1 MTWPLVLA
9 TWGDGSYLLPP
20 MSELQTRLQ
29 EALKSTYRLEKELGG
44 GGMSR
49 VFLAEELGLGRKVV
63 IKVLPPDM
71 AAGVNVERFRRE
83 IQLAASLQHPHIV
96 PLHAA
101 GQTGDLFYYTM
112 PLVEGES
119 LRAKL
124 AREGELP
131 VGEAV
136 RILRDVA
143 DALAYA
149 HLHGVVHR
157 DIKPDNV
164 LISHNHAVVTD
175 FGVAKAVAASSG
187 SSTLTS
193 LGVALGTPAY
203 MAPEQAAADP
213 HVDQRAD
220 LYAAGV
226 LGYEMLAGRLPFS
239 ASTPQA
245 MLAAHVTQAP
255 DPLAAHRSTVPPGL
269 NALIMRCLSKKP
281 ADRPQTASEMVQVL
295 DQMMTPSGGMTPTGS
310 TPVISS
316 GTEAAVRR
324 AHPVRVAAMFGGAA
338 AIVLALVYLLMQK
351 LGLPTW
357 VLVTAGA
364 LLVIGLPIMVVTGVF
379 ERKRALAHTT
389 GYVPTNPLAKWFT
402 WRKALVGGGLAFGGL
417 ALVAAVY
424 MAMRLLGIGAVGTL
438 VAKGRLKAQDQI
450 VLADFENHSA
460 DSTLG
465 ATLTEAFRVD
475 LSQSRAVHLLDP
487 RQIQGALQRMQKP
500 AGTPLTNAVAQD
512 LAQREGVKAIVIGQ
526 IAPVGK
532 AYVLT
537 ASVISASDGTVLTAV
552 REDAASDGALLGA
565 LDQLSKDLRE
575 RIGES
580 LTAVRAADPL
590 EQVTTQSLD
599 ALRKYSEGVRLAAEG
614 QDEAAV
620 PVLQQAVALDTEFAM
635 AYRKLAVVLG
645 NTGASYQQQVD
656 ASTRAYNHRDRLTP
670 AERDQT
676 VAYYFQFADYDP
688 IKAIAA
694 YRDLLGLDSNGY
706 VGLNNLSI
714 LLIARREYA
723 AAESLL
729 TRGIAMGCGNCYQ
742 QLIQTALILGR
753 DSAARALTDQYQK
766 AFPSSP
772 VAPSQRFW
780 IATAERDYPGA
791 ERVMA
796 ELRRDYGASA
806 FVQENVQQGMTAV
819 RGAQGRLAEA
829 LQESRKTMA
838 LAEQRGLP
846 SDYILAAIGQSAFDF
861 FYRDR
866 PADALQ
872 KIDAALARHPLASIP
887 LSDRP
892 YSSVA
897 QAYALAGRVDR
908 ARQLMAEYTR
918 LVPVGIQRG
927 DPRRHN
933 AAAAIARAEHRY
945 GDALVEIRAF
955 RDETGCAVCGFWDQ
969 ATLFDQMHQQDSAL
983 VYYERYLTTPDAF
996 RIWDDGWEL
1005 GPSYKRAG
1013 ELHEAR
1019 GDRAQALDDYNKFVD
1034 LWKNA
1039 DAELQPVVRDVRSR
1053 IARLAAER

>member
-1 MTWPLVLA
+1 
-9 TWGDGSYLLPP
+9 

-49 VFLAEELGLGRKVV
+49 VFLAEELALGRKVV

-124 AREGELP
+124 SREGELP
-131 VGEAV
+131 IGEAV

-149 HLHGVVHR
+149 HAHGVVHR

-164 LISHNHAVVTD
+164 LISHHHAVVTD

-213 HVDQRAD
+213 HVDHRAD

-239 ASTPQA
+239 ATTPQA

-255 DPLAAHRSTVPPGL
+255 DPLIAHRSTVPPGL
-269 NALIMRCLSKKP
+269 NGLIMRCLSKKP
-281 ADRPQTASEMVQVL
+281 ADRPQSATEMVQFL
-295 DQMMTPSGGMTPTGS
+295 DLMMTPSGGMTPTGS

-324 AHPVRVAAMFGGAA
+324 GHPVRVAALFGGAA
-338 AIVLALVYLLMQK
+338 AVVLGLVYLLMQK

-357 VLVTAGA
+357 VFMTAGV
-364 LLVIGLPIMVVTGVF
+364 LLVVGLPIMVVTGVF
-379 ERKRALAHTT
+379 ERKRALARTT

-402 WRKALVGGGLAFGGL
+402 WRKALLGGGLAFGGL
-417 ALVAAVY
+417 ALIAAVY
-424 MAMRLLGIGAVGTL
+424 MAMRLLGIGSVGTL

-450 VLADFENHSA
+450 VLADFNNRSA
-460 DSTLG
+460 DTTLG

-475 LSQSRAVHLLDP
+475 LSQSTAVRLLDA
-487 RQIQGALQRMQKP
+487 RQVTSALQRMQKP
-500 AGTPLTNAVAQD
+500 PGTRLTDAVAQE
-512 LAQREGVKAIVIGQ
+512 LAQREGVKAVVTGE
-526 IAPVGK
+526 IAAVGK

-537 ASVISASDGTVLTAV
+537 ASVLSSADGSVLAAV
-552 REDAASDGALLGA
+552 RENAADDGELLPA
-565 LDQLSKDLRE
+565 LDRLSKALRS

-580 LTAVRAADPL
+580 LTSIRDAGAL

-599 ALRKYSEGVRLAAEG
+599 ALRKYSDGVRIAMSGDDEG
-614 QDEAAV
+614 SI
-620 PVLQQAVALDTEFAM
+620 PYLRQAVTIDTGFAM
-635 AYRKLAVVLG
+635 AWRKLAVELG
-645 NTGASYQQQVD
+645 NIGASTQDQVG
-656 ASTRAYNHRDRLTP
+656 AATKAYDHRDRLTP

-676 VAYYFQFADYDP
+676 VGYYSQYADYDADR
-688 IKAIAA
+688 AIAA
-694 YRDLLGLDSNGY
+694 YRDLLAIDSNSV
-706 VGLNNLSI
+706 VGINNLSI
-714 LLIARREYA
+714 LLIGRREYA

-729 TRGIAMGCGNCYQ
+729 NHGLRIGCGNCYQ
-742 QLIQTALILGR
+742 QEIQLKVVLGQ
-753 DSAARALTDQYQK
+753 DTAARRLASEYQR
-766 AFPSSP
+766 AYPRSP
-772 VAPSQRFW
+772 NPPGQLFW
-780 IATAERDYPGA
+780 IATAAHDYA
-791 ERVMA
+791 EGQRIVARM
-796 ELRRDYGASA
+796 RTDFASSP
-806 FVQENVQQGMTAV
+806 FVQEYIEQVMVAAL
-819 RGAQGRLAEA
+819 GAQGRIADAEQ
-829 LQESRKTMA
+829 LSSGTVMP

-846 SDYILAAIGQSAFDF
+846 ADYLAAAQQQGLFEAVV
-861 FYRDR
+861 RDR
-866 PADALQ
+866 PSEGLQ
-872 KIDAALARHPLASIP
+872 KISASLARHPFASIP
-887 LSDRP
+887 VYDRP
-892 YSSVA
+892 YA
-897 QAYALAGRVDR
+897 GAAGTYARLGRVEE
-908 ARQLMAEYTR
+908 ARQLMAEYAR
-918 LVPVGIQRG
+918 LVPEGVRKGN
-927 DPRRHN
+927 PNRHY
-933 AAAAIARAEHRY
+933 ATAEIARAEHRY
-945 GDALVEIRAF
+945 GDALAEYRAYH
-955 RDETGCAVCGFWDQ
+955 DEVGCAACGIFDQ
-969 ATLFDQMHQQDSAL
+969 AAVFDLMHQQDSAL
-983 VYYERYLTTPDAF
+983 IYYDHYLSTPDPF
-996 RIWDDGWEL
+996 RLWEDEFYL
-1005 GPSYKRAG
+1005 GPAYKRAG

-1039 DAELQPVVRDVRSR
+1039 DAELQPVVRDVRGR
-1053 IARLAAER
+1053 IARLAAEH

>member
-1 MTWPLVLA
+1 
-9 TWGDGSYLLPP
+9 
-20 MSELQTRLQ
+20 MSDLETRLQ

-49 VFLAEELGLGRKVV
+49 VFLAEELALGRKVV

-124 AREGELP
+124 SREGELP
-131 VGEAV
+131 IGEAV

-143 DALAYA
+143 DALGYA
-149 HLHGVVHR
+149 HSMGVVHR

-164 LISHNHAVVTD
+164 LISHRHAVVTD

-213 HVDQRAD
+213 HVDHRAD
-220 LYAAGV
+220 IYAAGV
-226 LGYEMLAGRLPFS
+226 LAYEMLAGRLPFS
-239 ASTPQA
+239 ASTPQQ

-255 DPLAAHRSTVPPGL
+255 DSLVAHRSTVPPAL
-269 NALIMRCLSKKP
+269 AALIMRCLSKKP
-281 ADRPQTASEMVQVL
+281 ADRPQSALELVQLL
-295 DQMMTPSGGMTPTGS
+295 DVIMTPSGGMTPTGS
-310 TPVISS
+310 TPAISS

-324 AHPVRVAAMFGGAA
+324 AHPVRVATVFGVAGVA
-338 AIVLALVYLLMQK
+338 VLALVYFLMQR

-357 VLVTAGA
+357 VFAAAGV
-364 LLVIGLPIMVVTGVF
+364 LLVAGLPIMLVTGVF
-379 ERKRALAHTT
+379 ERRRALARTT

-402 WRKALVGGGLAFGGL
+402 WRRAMVGGGLAFGCL
-417 ALVAAVY
+417 AAAAAVY
-424 MAMRLLGIGAVGTL
+424 MTLRLLGIGSVGTL
-438 VAKGRLKAQDQI
+438 MAKGRLSAEDKI
-450 VLADFENHSA
+450 VLADFENHSV
-460 DSTLG
+460 DTTLG
-465 ATLTEAFRVD
+465 STLTEAFRVD
-475 LSQSRAVHLLDP
+475 LSQSRTVHLLDT
-487 RQIQGALQRMQKP
+487 RQVASALQRMQKP
-500 AGTPLTNAVAQD
+500 PGTPMTNAVAQD
-512 LAQREGVKAIVIGQ
+512 LAQREGAKAVVTGQ
-526 IAPVGK
+526 ISAVGK

-537 ASVISASDGTVLTAV
+537 VSVVSAADGSVLAAV
-552 REDAASDGALLGA
+552 RENADNDGALLGA
-565 LDQLSKDLRE
+565 LDRLSKDLRS

-580 LTAVRAADPL
+580 LTTLRASDEL
-590 EQVTTQSLD
+590 EQVTTSSLE
-599 ALRKYSEGVRLAAEG
+599 ALRKYSQGVRLSG
-614 QDEAAV
+614 QGEDEAAV
-620 PVLQQAVALDTEFAM
+620 PVLQQAVTLDTEFAM

-645 NTGASYQQQVD
+645 NTGASIQQQVD
-656 ASTRAYNHRDRLTP
+656 AVTKAYDHRDRLTP

-676 VAYYFQFADYDP
+676 VAYYFQLADFDMP
-688 IKAIAA
+688 KAIAA
-694 YRDLLGLDSNGY
+694 YRDLLAIDSNYY

-729 TRGIAMGCGNCYQ
+729 NRGIAVGCGNCYQ
-742 QLIQTALILGR
+742 QLIQVALVLGQ
-753 DSAARALTDQYQK
+753 DSAARTLTDQYQK
-766 AFPSSP
+766 AFPNSP
-772 VAPSQRFW
+772 VAPAQRFW
-780 IATAERDYPGA
+780 ITTAERDYPGA
-791 ERVMA
+791 ERVVA
-796 ELRRDYGASA
+796 QLRKDYAGSA

-829 LQESRKTMA
+829 LQESRKVMA
-838 LAEQRGLP
+838 IAEQRGLP
-846 SDYILAAIGQSAFDF
+846 GDYINAAIGQAAFDVY
-861 FYRDR
+861 YRDR

-872 KIDAALARHPLASIP
+872 KVGAALTRHPLTSLP
-887 LSDRP
+887 VSDRP
-892 YSSVA
+892 YSALA
-897 QAYALAGRVDR
+897 QAYALTGRVEQ
-908 ARQLMAEYTR
+908 AKQLMTEYAR
-918 LVPVGIQRG
+918 LVPEGLRRANPG
-927 DPRRHN
+927 RHN
-933 AAAAIARAEHRY
+933 GTAAIARAEHRY
-945 GDALVEIRAF
+945 ADALAEVRAF
-955 RDETGCAVCGFWDQ
+955 RDESGCAVCGLWDQ
-969 ATLFDQMHQQDSAL
+969 ATLFDQLHQQDSAL
-983 VYYERYLTTPDAF
+983 VYYDRYLTTPDAF

-1019 GDRAQALDDYNKFVD
+1019 GDRAQALDNYNKFVD

-1039 DAELQPVVRDVRSR
+1039 DAELQPVVRDVRGR
-1053 IARLAAER
+1053 IARLAAEH